1 MATKTLIGAIAMAIL
16 TVTCTDGNAESPS
29 VYRATLAETG
39 QKTKEVSTEEV
50 KQILGDGSAIL
61 LDTRSPAEFEAGH
74 IPGARHLDGPAAG
87 HVAAVER
94 LVNGDKSKPLVLYC
108 NGPYCQASRRL
119 ADQLIA
125 AEYTQVRRY
134 QLGIPVWRALGG
146 PVAIE
151 LGGIAR
157 VVGADQTAV
166 LLDAR
171 PPTEFAKGTLA
182 GARNLPA
189 DEFAAG
195 QVTKIPLPDDDFNR
209 RVIIF
214 GRDAAQ
220 ARQLADLMGRRPWHN
235 VGYFPGA
242 FEALAVKLRDR

>member
-1 MATKTLIGAIAMAIL
+1 MATKIFIGAIAIALL
-16 TVTCTDGNAESPS
+16 TMTSNGNAETPS
-29 VYRATLAETG
+29 IYRATLAETG
-39 QKTKEVSTEEV
+39 QKTKEVSTEDV
-50 KQILGDGSAIL
+50 RQILGDGSAIL

-74 IPGARHLDGPAAG
+74 IPGARHLEGPAAG

-94 LVNGDKSKPLVLYC
+94 LVNGDKNKPLVLYC

-119 ADQLIA
+119 ADQLVA
-125 AEYTQVRRY
+125 DGFTDVRRY
-134 QLGIPVWRALGG
+134 QLGIPIWRALGG

-157 VVGADQTAV
+157 VFGADQTAV

-171 PPTEFAKGTLA
+171 SAVEFSKGTLA
-182 GARNLPA
+182 AARNLPV
-189 DEFAAG
+189 DEFEAG
-195 QVTKIPLPDDDFNR
+195 KTSKIPLPDDDFNR

-220 ARQLADLMGRRPWHN
+220 ARQLADLMGKRPWHN
-235 VGYFPGA
+235 VGYFPGV
-242 FEALAVKLRDR
+242 FEALAAKLHDK